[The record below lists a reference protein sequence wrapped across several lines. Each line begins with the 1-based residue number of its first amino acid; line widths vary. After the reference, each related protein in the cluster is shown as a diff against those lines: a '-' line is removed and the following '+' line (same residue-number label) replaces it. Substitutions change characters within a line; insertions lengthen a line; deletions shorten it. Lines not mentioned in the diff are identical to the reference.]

1 MRTSATSRTSKVLR
15 AGGSSTRV
23 IGPNTDKVERIGIKP
38 AWVDAS
44 MEQPEKRKTRYWLG
58 TGAPAIVILLIFA
71 ASVAFCIQTANV
83 NSDVNRQA
91 LLGEKCTAT
100 DNKGCTGS
108 GAGADALA
116 AGNTDGKPTSAT
128 GLLQLH
134 GDDAEVDYLEDDDKR
149 ARYRCNTNQIRGPA
163 WGIDGGPNAI
173 HRCIAAGKC
182 VTGGAECTS
191 DDDCTSGKCTKDG
204 AAYTA
209 GTNDVVSCL
218 AAPKVEM
225 KNLYLVQKAT
235 CTIAA
240 VDTYD
245 QTGVNV
251 GTDVTSPFD
260 ALSNTDLSRPCGSGG
275 QCDVGEVCQQV
286 RIDKPQSQIDTTDV
300 RRLSRKHHH
309 RHRGGKRV
317 RGKKKH
323 TRDHYESPMTQDEKD
338 TVKDLKITNGERL
351 FDHLYGRTVGI
362 QLTQSQLGPAVGVA
376 VSSGVLLVIMLGFA
390 WVYFR
395 RGQPSRVAPLEA
407 GKPGEGNKL
416 MFFHKNL
423 APNWAGFLAGLFNL
437 MCGVLYLSAAFLF
450 LRAGQN
456 DNWDQDHP
464 MRDVWVDAGC
474 YYDAGLFSGAP
485 TDDHVTID
493 AFAGKGWIAR
503 AIFYTTG
510 FLFIWMRVIVGADMF
525 EPTRGLDI

>member
-1 MRTSATSRTSKVLR
+1 MPTSATSRTSKVLR

-23 IGPNTDKVERIGIKP
+23 IGPNIDKVERIGIKP
-38 AWVDAS
+38 GWVDSNKPPTARV
-44 MEQPEKRKTRYWLG
+44 QYWLG
-58 TGAPAIVILLIFA
+58 TGAPAIVILLLFG
-71 ASVAFCIQTANV
+71 ASVAFCVQTGNV

-91 LLGEKCTAT
+91 LLGEKCTASE
-100 DNKGCTGS
+100 DKGCTGS
-108 GAGADALA
+108 GTTADELA
-116 AGNTDGKPTSAT
+116 SGMTNGKATSAT

-134 GDDAEVDYLEDDDKR
+134 GDDAEVDDLEDGDNR
-149 ARYRCNTNQIRGPA
+149 ARYRCNTNQIRAPA
-163 WGIDGGPNAI
+163 WGVNGGPNEI
-173 HRCIAAGKC
+173 HRCIAKGACSVTTTTKC
-182 VTGGAECTS
+182 TVDAECPASQTC
-191 DDDCTSGKCTKDG
+191 D
-204 AAYTA
+204 
-209 GTNDVVSCL
+209 NVPSCL
-218 AAPKVEM
+218 ANPVVKME
-225 KNLYLVQKAT
+225 NLYLVQKAD
-235 CTIAA
+235 CLVADAA
-240 VDTYD
+240 NYD
-245 QTGVNV
+245 KTGENV
-251 GTDVTSPFD
+251 AAGVSSPFD
-260 ALSNTDLSRPCGSGG
+260 ALSNTALSRPCGSGG
-275 QCDVGEVCQQV
+275 QCGVGEVCQQV
-286 RIDKPQSQIDTTDV
+286 KIENPQDQVDTTER
-300 RRLSRKHHH
+300 RRLSRKHKH

-323 TRDHYESPMTQDEKD
+323 TRDHYESPNPTQDEKD
-338 TVKDLKITNGERL
+338 TIKDLKITNGERL

-376 VSSGVLLVIMLGFA
+376 VSSGVLLVIMSGFA

-395 RGQPSRVAPLEA
+395 RGGDRVKS
-407 GKPGEGNKL
+407 GDRL
-416 MFFHKNL
+416 MFYHKDL
-423 APNWAGFLAGLFNL
+423 APKWAGFLAGLFNL

-456 DNWDQDHP
+456 DNLDHDHP

-485 TDDHVTID
+485 TDDHVTLD